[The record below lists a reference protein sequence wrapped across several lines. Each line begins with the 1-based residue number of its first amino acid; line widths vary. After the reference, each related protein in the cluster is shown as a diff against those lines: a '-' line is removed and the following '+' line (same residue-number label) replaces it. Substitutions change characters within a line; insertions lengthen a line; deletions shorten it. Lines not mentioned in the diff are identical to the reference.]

1 MKTPIDHGAPEV
13 PAQSSQSPPSESA
26 PSSPTGS
33 GPVVVMPGVAVPEKP
48 FTGPNLIPN
57 RYRGVSVT
65 TVPPDVPL
73 TEEALR
79 EYLLGRDAYRRT
91 RFVVARNSDRLDRVA
106 LLHVRHDTAGELF
119 SPVEAVTMLATPDE
133 CAFVVEPEADT
144 GIPSALA
151 LVARERAPHARCVVI
166 QGRYAH
172 ISFVLEPRL
181 LRVAVREVVPPEPAK
196 LLDQARRIL
205 AVTENLRP
213 MDLVGE
219 LTDLADMA
227 AAHPDEHYLLPCRG
241 SGGEVPGATV
251 SYLDEHPEY
260 ADWTL
265 LGCERSRQIH
275 HWFYGEDPRQ
285 VDFCPKKALE
295 ADPPAEGS
303 VVLTK
308 CCLQEE
314 HVESGPGWVSV
325 PWGASL
331 EHIREALALLAAQE
345 DPPWAPA

>member
-1 MKTPIDHGAPEV
+1 MTAPPP
-13 PAQSSQSPPSESA
+13 PA
-26 PSSPTGS
+26 PTS
-33 GPVVVMPGVAVPEKP
+33 GRTGFA
-48 FTGPNLIPN
+48 GPNLIPN

-65 TVPPDVPL
+65 PVPADVPL
-73 TEEALR
+73 TEDGLR

-91 RFVVARNSDRLDRVA
+91 RFVVARHEDAPEHVA
-106 LLHVRHDTAGELF
+106 LLHVDHDTHGELF
-119 SPVEAVTMLATPDE
+119 SPVTAVQLLATPQE
-133 CAFVVEPEADT
+133 CAFVVDESVDT
-144 GIPSALA
+144 GIPSD
-151 LVARERAPHARCVVI
+151 LVLCARAKAPHARVAVI

-181 LRVAVREVVPPEPAK
+181 LHVEVREVVPPEPAK

-205 AVTENLRP
+205 AVSENLPP

-219 LTDLADMA
+219 LTDLADLA
-227 AAHPDEHYLLPCRG
+227 RRRPGEHYLLPCRG

-251 SYLDEHPEY
+251 SYLDERPPRG
-260 ADWTL
+260 DWTL

-275 HWFYGEDPRQ
+275 HWFYGEDPPR
-285 VDFCPKKALE
+285 VDFCPKRTLE
-295 ADPPAEGS
+295 AKPPADGM
-303 VVLTK
+303 VLTK

-314 HVESGPGWVSV
+314 HVESGPGWASV

>member
-1 MKTPIDHGAPEV
+1 VTSADTRRVPLPRATTHDNPDTGAPTA
-13 PAQSSQSPPSESA
+13 PAA
-26 PSSPTGS
+26 G
-33 GPVVVMPGVAVPEKP
+33 
-48 FTGPNLIPN
+48 FNGPNLIPN

-65 TVPPDVPL
+65 PIPDDVPL
-73 TEEALR
+73 NEEALR
-79 EYLLGRDAYRRT
+79 AYLIGRDAYRRT
-91 RFVVARNSDRLDRVA
+91 RFVIARKHGDFSQVA
-106 LLHVRHDTAGELF
+106 LLHVEHDTQGELF
-119 SPVEAVTMLATPDE
+119 SPVTAVTMLARPGE
-133 CAFVVEPEADT
+133 CTFVVDESVDT
-144 GIPSALA
+144 GIPSD
-151 LVARERAPHARCVVI
+151 LVRCAREKAPGARVAVI

-172 ISFVLEPRL
+172 ISFVLEPRML
-181 LRVAVREVVPPEPAK
+181 YVGVREVVPPEPAK

-205 AVTENLRP
+205 AVTENLPP

-219 LTDLADMA
+219 LTDLADLA
-227 AAHPDEHYLLPCRG
+227 TRLPDAHYLLPCRG

-251 SYLDEHPEY
+251 SYLDEHPDK

-275 HWFYGEDPRQ
+275 HWFYGEDPPR
-285 VDFCPKKALE
+285 VDFCPQRTLE
-295 ADPPAEGS
+295 ANPPTDGM
-303 VVLTK
+303 VLTK

-345 DPPWAPA
+345 DPPWAPV